1 MAELFSQQ
9 LSFNV
14 SHSTH
19 VKPSFN
25 FPFPENSQTESDQK
39 KKDVLVHILLNPT
52 STEEMMESFSKKT
65 RAKMKV
71 R

>member
-19 VKPSFN
+19 EPSFN

-39 KKDVLVHILLNPT
+39 KNDVLVHILLNPT

>member
-19 VKPSFN
+19 EPSFN
-25 FPFPENSQTESDQK
+25 LPFPENSQTESDQK